1 MKEREGFE
9 GQDGR
14 REGGK
19 KRRGG
24 FGGKGREGMYG
35 GYESIR
41 TITFEVSFKS
51 LIRGKKET
59 SARC

>member
-1 MKEREGFE
+1 MRGGYGEGE
-9 GQDGR
+9 
-14 REGGK
+14 
-19 KRRGG
+19 GG
-24 FGGKGREGMYG
+24 FGDEEGGRYG

>member
-1 MKEREGFE
+1 MRGGFGDEERGV
-9 GQDGR
+9 G
-14 REGGK
+14 

-24 FGGKGREGMYG
+24 FGGGGGGRYG

-59 SARC
+59 SARG

>member
-1 MKEREGFE
+1 MVKERGALET
-9 GQDGR
+9 R
-14 REGGK
+14 REG
-19 KRRGG
+19 R
-24 FGGKGREGMYG
+24 YG